1 MHDNPRTRRRRRTF
15 VWSVLVAVVTMVG
28 AGAGWVPGVTGQA
41 SASPIDPRPAAGCP
55 SLRAGDTITRSVTVR
70 GVHRTYRIHVP
81 ADHTGRQRLPLVL
94 AFHGRAE
101 RGATFERYTGLSSLP
116 AITVYPDGLRG
127 TDNRTA
133 WQGAPYS
140 SPRADDIAFTR
151 AILGAVRTSACVD
164 RNRTY
169 AVGRSNGGGLVA
181 MLACRMPREFT
192 GFATISAAIYTR
204 TLQGCSHGPP
214 ISLVDFHGTA
224 DGVIHY
230 GGGTRFHARY
240 LSTPAWLRT
249 WSTRAGCADTTVT
262 IPLNSVVDRVSWP
275 FCAQSGHAIVHYRIR
290 GGTHRWPGSMGNRV
304 LGSSADTVSATQLL
318 WQFFMTHPRYGS
330 S

>member
-1 MHDNPRTRRRRRTF
+1 
-15 VWSVLVAVVTMVG
+15 MVG
-28 AGAGWVPGVTGQA
+28 ACAAWFPGVTGEA
-41 SASPIDPRPAAGCP
+41 AASPTDPRPAAGCP
-55 SLRAGDTITRSVTVR
+55 SLRAGDTITRSVTVG

-81 ADHTGRQRLPLVL
+81 ADHTGGQRLPLVL

-101 RGATFERYTGLSSLP
+101 RGVTFERYTGLSSLP
-116 AITVYPDGLRG
+116 AIIVYPDGLRG
-127 TDNRTA
+127 TDDRTA

-151 AILGAVRTSACVD
+151 AILGAMRTSACVD

-204 TLQGCSHGPP
+204 TVQGCSHGPP

-249 WSTRAGCADTTVT
+249 WSTRAGCPDTTMT

-275 FCAQSGHAIVHYRIR
+275 FCALSGHAIVHYRIR
-290 GGTHRWPGSMGNRV
+290 GGTHRWPGSMGNGV
-304 LGSSADTVSATQLL
+304 LGSAADTVSATQLL
-318 WQFFMTHPRYGS
+318 WQFFMTHPLYGS